1 MKTEAQTREELID
14 AKLIEAGW
22 DVNNLSQVIKEFDI
36 CPPRPSIVAEPHEHY
51 GEHQFC
57 DYILLGKDGK
67 TIAVVEA
74 KKTTKDPATGREQA
88 KQYCYKGNGCSGFTC
103 SCCHNKKEFSL
114 FLFDTFH
121 NGSDCSYL
129 VITSGNICIYK
140 LFCQR
145 FFMFSYISKTFQI
158 ISCWVS

>member
-88 KQYCYKGNGCSGFTC
+88 KQYCYNIRNRHGGKLPFCFYTNGF
-103 SCCHNKKEFSL
+103 E
-114 FLFDTFH
+114 
-121 NGSDCSYL
+121 
-129 VITSGNICIYK
+129 IYFWN
-140 LFCQR
+140 L
-145 FFMFSYISKTFQI
+145 
-158 ISCWVS
+158 